1 MGAVF
6 LGLNLGLV
14 SGYGAGVISVS
25 PAAFRPYDHY
35 LDSLNWYVYSN
46 EAYYDS
52 GYMMSGYMEAPVF
65 LPHLA
70 TVTGFTAVVTD
81 NGANVDDEIL
91 VFLRRQNLTT
101 GVRET
106 LALVYTTSS
115 FASSIRQILNASSIA
130 YAAVDNENYSYSILV
145 RFYTPH
151 NYLRFH
157 GAKVHYWSVL

>member
-1 MGAVF
+1 MGILF
-6 LGLNLGLV
+6 LGLSPGLV

-52 GYMMSGYMEAPVF
+52 GYMMSGYMEAPIY

-81 NGANVDDEIL
+81 GGSGVDDEIH
-91 VFLRRQNLTT
+91 VMLRRQNLAT

-106 LALVYTTSS
+106 VAYVYTTGS
-115 FASSIRQILNASSIA
+115 FSSSIRQFLDASSIA
-130 YAAVDNENYSYSILV
+130 YASVDNETYAYSILV
-145 RFYTPH
+145 RFYAPR

-157 GAKVHYWSVL
+157 GVKVHYWSVL